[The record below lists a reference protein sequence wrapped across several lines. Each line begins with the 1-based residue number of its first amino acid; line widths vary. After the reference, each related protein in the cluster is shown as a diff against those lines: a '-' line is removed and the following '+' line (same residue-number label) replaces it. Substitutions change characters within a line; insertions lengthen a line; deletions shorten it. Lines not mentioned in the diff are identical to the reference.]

1 MYWNQTWEITLYKS
15 HGDSSTAAKMLKG
28 MSNFQIES
36 AIKNPNDKDI
46 NENFSGVY
54 PVKHMN
60 KFVDHKSLIS
70 RKMASI

>member
-1 MYWNQTWEITLYKS
+1 MYWNQTWEIMLYKR

-46 NENFSGVY
+46 NENFSGVC
-54 PVKHMN
+54 PVNHMN
-60 KFVDHKSLIS
+60 KFVDHKLLIS